1 MSTEGPF
8 LYDDDPQPLH
18 AGAGRSRKGLLLA
31 IGGGTVAV
39 AVAAV
44 FSLNALQGSPEEQVE
59 QVADVFTR
67 ALVAGD
73 SETSWGL
80 LCDSEQARLDP
91 DQVAGAYLQAGT
103 PDVGTATETELD
115 GVQARLV
122 PVRWDDDGAVTET
135 DLTLVAEDGP
145 KVCAGGV

>member
-1 MSTEGPF
+1 MSEPY

-31 IGGGTVAV
+31 IGGGTVVV

-73 SETSWGL
+73 EETAWGL
-80 LCDSEQARLDP
+80 LCDAEQDRIDAS
-91 DQVAGAYLQAGT
+91 QVATDYLRAGT
-103 PDVGTATETELD
+103 PQVGTATEAELD
-115 GVQARLV
+115 GVQARTV
-122 PVRWDDDGAVTET
+122 TVRWDDDGAVTTTE
-135 DLTLVAEDGP
+135 LTLVAEDGP
-145 KVCAGGV
+145 KVCAVG

>member
-18 AGAGRSRKGLLLA
+18 AGAGRPRKGLLLA
-31 IGGGTVAV
+31 LGGGTLAV
-39 AVAAV
+39 ALVAV

-73 SETSWGL
+73 DETAWGL
-80 LCDSEQARLDP
+80 LCNAEQERLQP
-91 DQVAGAYLQAGT
+91 AEVAGDYLQAGT

-115 GVQARLV
+115 GVDARLV

-135 DLTLVAEDGP
+135 ELTLVAEDGP
-145 KVCAGGV
+145 KVCAGS